1 MLASA
6 PRQSW
11 QRAKLKVDTV
21 AAISTAPQL
30 KRPPTVAKQTQ
41 TIAKG
46 SRVSSGLSGSYLYF
60 LILERPWWFC
70 LTLSLV
76 AYVVSI
82 LASALLAATAV
93 LSNTQEDLELE
104 LLNSSAPQWE
114 LCLRFAAS
122 HVITMGS
129 GSVVP
134 VNSWGYALSWIQ
146 MVLGLLVNVFVFS
159 VVLAKFQA
167 PQSDLVWTEGCV
179 IAPRDGVPTLLMR
192 VGNLRCHTLLPGH
205 PTHAAS
211 PPRYPRGRE
220 LLPALRARGRPA
232 GDDVRRSYGSAC
244 HQRGLAAQGIV
255 R

>member
-1 MLASA
+1 MLASSA
-6 PRQSW
+6 PSW
-11 QRAKLKVDTV
+11 QRAKLKVDAV

-60 LILERPWWFC
+60 LVLERPWWFC

-76 AYVVSI
+76 VYVVSI

-192 VGNLRCHTLLPGH
+192 VGNLRCHTLY
-205 PTHAAS
+205 S
-211 PPRYPRGRE
+211 PAIRLTLLRRHVTREGESFFRRYE
-220 LLPALRARGRPA
+220 LEV
-232 GDDVRRSYGSAC
+232 D
-244 HQRGLAAQGIV
+244 
-255 R
+255 